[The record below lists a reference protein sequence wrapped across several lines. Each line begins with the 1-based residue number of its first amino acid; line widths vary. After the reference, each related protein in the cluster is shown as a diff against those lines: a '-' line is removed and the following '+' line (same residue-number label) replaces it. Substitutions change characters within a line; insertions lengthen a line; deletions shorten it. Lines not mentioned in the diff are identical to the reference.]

1 MRTYGKL
8 VTKVGGHTE
17 NSPALVNRMAEV
29 YVTKTKVKSYL
40 FDSSF
45 MYWHKKNHLID
56 MVESKLDRPIEDI
69 TAEHINKFA
78 TENNIKFNK

>member
-1 MRTYGKL
+1 MLAYIIIISYL
-8 VTKVGGHTE
+8 C
-17 NSPALVNRMAEV
+17 N
-29 YVTKTKVKSYL
+29 KVKTYL

-45 MYWHKKNHLID
+45 MYWHKKNHIID

-78 TENNIKFNK
+78 TENNIKFNKKK